1 MTDTQ
6 VDVLPPYIEFYGQ
19 GKTPRL
25 FRDIIITEKIDG
37 TNSSIRILPTS
48 DYSPLQGT
56 STVYLNGEKYY
67 VHAQSRNRLIRVGDD
82 NFGFAAWVWNNAD
95 ALADILGPG
104 THFGEWWGKGIR
116 RGYAADG
123 KRFSLFNAHR
133 WENLDTVVGEIP
145 VRAVPVLYQGMF
157 SEDAI
162 LDALGELRHFGS
174 KAEHAFPNPEGICIY
189 HTQSKRTY
197 KVTLDNNDKG
207 KWETA

>member
-1 MTDTQ
+1 MTDTP
-6 VDVLPPYIEFYGQ
+6 VDGLLPYIEFSGQ

-25 FRDIIITEKIDG
+25 FRGILITEKIDG
-37 TNSSIRILPTS
+37 TNSSIRILPANE
-48 DYSPLQGT
+48 YSPLQGT
-56 STVYLNGEKYY
+56 ATVSLYGERYY

-82 NFGFAAWVWNNAD
+82 NFGFAAWVWDNAD
-95 ALADILGPG
+95 VLAEILGPG
-104 THFGEWWGKGIR
+104 THFGEWWGRGIQ

-133 WENLDTVVGEIP
+133 WGDLDTVVGGIP
-145 VRAVPVLYQGMF
+145 VRSVPVLYQGMF
-157 SEDAI
+157 SEEAI
-162 LDALGELRHFGS
+162 LDALGELRRFGS
-174 KAEHAFPNPEGICIY
+174 YASPWFSRPEGICIY